1 LNQQV
6 ENFEL
11 WLSFCEYKLQ
21 QPNNQMQKTGAGVA
35 CQGDAALPASDLERS
50 KDWGMTVLIPSPLGQ
65 AVMRFTK
72 SSILT

>member
-1 LNQQV
+1 MTRLCV
-6 ENFEL
+6 GERV
-11 WLSFCEYKLQ
+11 SH
-21 QPNNQMQKTGAGVA
+21 NNQIQKAGPNA
-35 CQGDAALPASDLERS
+35 DLLWQNHIPASDLERS